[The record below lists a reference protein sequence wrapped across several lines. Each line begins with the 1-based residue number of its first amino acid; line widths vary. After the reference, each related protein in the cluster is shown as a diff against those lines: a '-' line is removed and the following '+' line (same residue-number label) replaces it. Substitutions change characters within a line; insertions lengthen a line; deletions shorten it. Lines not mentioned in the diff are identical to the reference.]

1 MDDNTLKKLREID
14 DIKEF
19 IDFIRPYYP
28 KIKVK
33 NYTIEE
39 IEKAL
44 YNTFIKLIGKLI
56 FYSPKNMRRFLR
68 DYLLQFEIM
77 NIKQIILGAIIGLNK
92 KAISEKVNFLAEKLL
107 GNVEFINNL
116 LEISSLDEIQLFM
129 KNTKYY
135 KVIREGLLYFKNYN
149 EVFVLEAFLDQLY
162 YINMIREEK
171 TFSRKEKKIINL
183 YIDSI
188 TEIYNLN
195 VIYRGLINRID
206 KKLLSQFLVENYLF
220 LDKNKVENL
229 LNQENFD
236 DFISNI
242 KDIFSKVKGI
252 KEFYDS
258 LGINIEH
265 LYWWIEGLYVNY
277 FFNKFKPKFDDID
290 YSAILRVIE
299 IIIKKQKEI
308 QFDILPNAIKI
319 IHKKFEILEESG

>member
-1 MDDNTLKKLREID
+1 MQ
-14 DIKEF
+14 
-19 IDFIRPYYP
+19 
-28 KIKVK
+28 
-33 NYTIEE
+33 
-39 IEKAL
+39 
-44 YNTFIKLIGKLI
+44 G
-56 FYSPKNMRRFLR
+56 
-68 DYLLQFEIM
+68 
-77 NIKQIILGAIIGLNK
+77 
-92 KAISEKVNFLAEKLL
+92 
-107 GNVEFINNL
+107 
-116 LEISSLDEIQLFM
+116 
-129 KNTKYY
+129 TKYY

-195 VIYRGLINRID
+195 VIYRGLINKID

-220 LDKNKVENL
+220 LDKNKIENL

-236 DFISNI
+236 DFISKI
-242 KDIFSKVKGI
+242 KEIFSRVKGI

-277 FFNKFKPKFDDID
+277 YFNKFKPNFDDID
-290 YSAILRVIE
+290 YSTILRVIE
-299 IIIKKQKEI
+299 ILIKKQKEI

-319 IHKKFEILEESG
+319 IHKKFEMLEESG

>member
-1 MDDNTLKKLREID
+1 MDDDMLKKLREID

-19 IDFIRPYYP
+19 IDFISPYYP
-28 KIKVK
+28 NIKVK

-39 IEKAL
+39 IEKSL

-77 NIKQIILGAIIGLNK
+77 NIKQIILGSIIGLNK
-92 KAISEKVNFLAEKLL
+92 KAISEKVNFLTEKLL
-107 GNVEFINNL
+107 GNVEFVNNL

-129 KNTKYY
+129 KGTKYY

-171 TFSRKEKKIINL
+171 TFSRKERKIINL

-195 VIYRGLINRID
+195 VIYRGILNKID

-220 LDKNKVENL
+220 LDKSKIENL
-229 LNQENFD
+229 LNQENFNE
-236 DFISNI
+236 FISNI
-242 KDIFSKVKGI
+242 KEIFSNVKGI
-252 KEFYDS
+252 KKFYDIR
-258 LGINIEH
+258 GINIEH
-265 LYWWIEGLYVNY
+265 LYWWIEGLYINY

-290 YSAILRVIE
+290 YSTILKVIE
-299 IIIKKQKEI
+299 ILIKKQKEI